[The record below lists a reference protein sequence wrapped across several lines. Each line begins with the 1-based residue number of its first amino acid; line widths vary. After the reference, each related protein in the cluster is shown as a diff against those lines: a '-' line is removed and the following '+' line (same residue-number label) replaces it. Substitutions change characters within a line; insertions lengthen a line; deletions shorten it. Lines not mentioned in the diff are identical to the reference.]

1 MNKGFRRTVIFLIS
15 MVLMSMSASLST
27 KASLGVSP
35 ISSVPYTLSLIPDTL
50 TFGMW
55 TFIFNLALVF
65 GGIAIMRRNYKPF
78 YALCVAFVIVFS
90 YLCDVFLMV
99 FEGIHPDN
107 YILQWVVEAISI
119 ILLAFG
125 ISLSV
130 ASSIS
135 MLPGDFFVRFLSVTR
150 DWNFGH
156 TKIAFD
162 FTCIVTSVIIS
173 LLFLPEISG
182 IREGTIVFIIAVGP
196 LINLFTHIMRST
208 GFLHWAGYE
217 PIEIKKDPTL
227 PSSD

>member
-1 MNKGFRRTVIFLIS
+1 MDKGFRRTVIFLIS

-50 TFGMW
+50 SFGMW
-55 TFIFNLALVF
+55 TFIFNLALF
-65 GGIAIMRRNYKPF
+65 AGGIAIMRRNYKPF
-78 YALCVAFVIVFS
+78 YALCLAFVIVFS
-90 YLCDVFLMV
+90 YLCDVFLVV

-107 YILQWVVEAISI
+107 YLLQWVVEGISI
-119 ILLAFG
+119 VLLAFG
-125 ISLSV
+125 ISLSM

-135 MLPGDFFVRFLSVTR
+135 MLPGDFFVRFVSVTR

-162 FTCIVTSVIIS
+162 FTCIVTSLIVS
-173 LLFLPEISG
+173 LIFLPEISG

-196 LINLFTHIMRST
+196 LINFFTRIMRTT
-208 GFLHWAGYE
+208 GFLYWAGYE
-217 PIEIKKDPTL
+217 PIEIRKDH
-227 PSSD
+227 